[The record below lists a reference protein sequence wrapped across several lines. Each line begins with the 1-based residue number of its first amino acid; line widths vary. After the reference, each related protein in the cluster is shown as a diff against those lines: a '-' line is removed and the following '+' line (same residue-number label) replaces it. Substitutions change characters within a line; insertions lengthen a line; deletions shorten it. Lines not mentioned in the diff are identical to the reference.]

1 MEDYSQDFD
10 VLAERA
16 DDCGALWAARTLRRA
31 MSTRIEP
38 APEWQGSFDE
48 ARRLV
53 DTFAPRLSFND
64 RERLAA
70 LVQYSAE
77 WTWADSLEVAPQI
90 AFARTG

>member
-1 MEDYSQDFD
+1 MIAGRSGQ
-10 VLAERA
+10 LER
-16 DDCGALWAARTLRRA
+16 CAARCP
-31 MSTRIEP
+31 TRIEP